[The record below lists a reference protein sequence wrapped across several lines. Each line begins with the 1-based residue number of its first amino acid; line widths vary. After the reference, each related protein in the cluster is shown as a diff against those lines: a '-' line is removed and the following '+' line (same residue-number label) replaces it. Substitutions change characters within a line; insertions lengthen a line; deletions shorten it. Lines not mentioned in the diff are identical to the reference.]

1 MFVDILEVL
10 LKLVVKSSKK
20 ENNIQI
26 MKYAQK
32 EDYNALNKNLYPI
45 SQISNMER
53 SIKNTKNELFL
64 MQSSAQLFYFKQWN
78 RNHALTSPIP
88 LQFFAVTKGDGIYLW
103 EYEEVSEE
111 YNQLQMIS
119 SAQSGRH
126 NRGEMNEEGIYVSA
140 GFGSNDV
147 KIYDMKYYNYPEHK
161 IQLLDS
167 FSHTAIVNKCFFKN
181 SVSAICCDV
190 GGYIKEY
197 DLSNPNS
204 IPTPQVFNKTTLDR
218 LYSCMQT
225 KDKKQI
231 ITGGFYKLY
240 ILDAEDGTL
249 QNTLDY
255 SSNGGSYVRQIAEV
269 RENILITADYSTASL
284 HDSQNMGPSIKL
296 PDIGSYEAVIALE
309 SNLGD
314 FAIGGR
320 SSNTNLGSVYI
331 EHLEEDNQ
339 TITNLKYVD
348 NIQGEGCYIMVIKEL
363 KRGIIIFG
371 GDNDCT
377 DMCLWNYFANPNQLP
392 LCWDDQTSN
401 YIYDIVGV
409 PY

>member
-1 MFVDILEVL
+1 MFVDILEFL
-10 LKLVVKSSKK
+10 LVQVVKSSQK
-20 ENNIQI
+20 ENDFQI
-26 MKYAQK
+26 MKYAHMEK
-32 EDYNALNKNLYPI
+32 NNELHKNLYPI
-45 SQISNMER
+45 SQILNMER

-64 MQSSAQLFYFKQWN
+64 MQSSAQLFYLKQWKYN
-78 RNHALTSPIP
+78 IVTNPIP
-88 LQFFAVTKGDGIYLW
+88 LQFFAVTITDGIHFW

-111 YNQLQMIS
+111 YNHLQMIS
-119 SAQSGRH
+119 YAQSEKHR
-126 NRGEMNEEGIYVSA
+126 RGEMNEEGIYVSA
-140 GFGSNDV
+140 GYSNNNI

-167 FSHTAIVNKCFFKN
+167 FSYTNGVSECFFKN
-181 SVSAICCDV
+181 SVSAICCDRD
-190 GGYIKEY
+190 GYIKEY

-204 IPTPQVFNKTTLDR
+204 IPTPQIFNKTALDT

-231 ITGGFYKLY
+231 IAGGENKLY
-240 ILDAEDGTL
+240 ILNVEDGTV

-255 SSNGGSYVRQIAEV
+255 SANGGNEVYQIAEV
-269 RENILITADYSTASL
+269 RENILITADFSTASL

-296 PDIGSYEAVIALE
+296 TDIGYYYTVIALK

-314 FAIGGR
+314 FAIGGM
-320 SSNTNLGSVYI
+320 SESTSLGFVYI

-348 NIQGEGCYIMVIKEL
+348 TIQGASCDIWVIKEL
-363 KRGIIIFG
+363 KRGTIIFG
-371 GDNDCT
+371 GTSACEE
-377 DMCLWNYFANPNQLP
+377 MCLWNYVANPNQFP
-392 LCWDDQTSN
+392 LCWDDQTTGD
-401 YIYDIVGV
+401 IYDIVGV